1 MLLWFKRRYIYWVGQ
16 EAENIINMRIIDD
29 GFEVLSFSEVGI
41 VEIVGLV
48 FWGCLEQLLIFLFA
62 FKKVI

>member
-48 FWGCLEQLLIFLFA
+48 FGGCL
-62 FKKVI
+62 